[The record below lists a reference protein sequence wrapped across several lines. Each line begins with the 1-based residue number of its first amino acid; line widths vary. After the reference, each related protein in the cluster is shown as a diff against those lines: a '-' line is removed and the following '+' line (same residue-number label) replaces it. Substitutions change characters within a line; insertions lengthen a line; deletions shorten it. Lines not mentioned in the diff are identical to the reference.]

1 MHATIASI
9 QSRGFHAY
17 NAKKFK
23 VLSQWY
29 FFEKKKKITFDSYG
43 AAFVLFKR
51 ESVE

>member
-17 NAKKFK
+17 NAKKILKF
-23 VLSQWY
+23 WANDI
-29 FFEKKKKITFDSYG
+29 FWKITFDSYG